1 MFQKSLLILAIA
13 ATCATA
19 QAQSTPAKKEYVA
32 RILKVQQGGIENMAR
47 TLAQEPLG
55 PLLDAAGA
63 ALQTRVAADK
73 RDAVAKDI
81 QNDARKYAE
90 ETTTLVRERA
100 LRLAPTTVGPLLEEK
115 FTEDEL
121 KQLVAILESPVLAKF
136 NAAGNDIQRT
146 LIEKVVAD
154 TRAQVEPKIRTLEE
168 TIAKRLGVPL
178 AAAPAAPAAP
188 APAAAGRQ
196 PAKK

>member
-90 ETTTLVRERA
+90 ETTALVRERA

-121 KQLVAILESPVLAKF
+121 KQLVTILESPVLAKF

-154 TRAQVEPKIRTLEE
+154 TRGQVEPRIRTLEE

-178 AAAPAAPAAP
+178 AGAAPAAPAAP
-188 APAAAGRQ
+188 AAARA

>member
-13 ATCATA
+13 TACVTA

-63 ALQTRVAADK
+63 ALQTRVPADK

-90 ETTTLVRERA
+90 ETTALVRERA
-100 LRLAPTTVGPLLEEK
+100 VRLAPTTVGPMLEEK

-146 LIEKVVAD
+146 LIEKVVQD
-154 TRAQVEPKIRTLEE
+154 TRGQVEPKIRALEE

-178 AAAPAAPAAP
+178 AGAPAVPTPASAAAPRA
-188 APAAAGRQ
+188 